1 MPESVADSGII
12 LYNDVMGVRNM
23 ANETDQALD
32 KKTLILAEAER
43 IFAEKGY
50 YGLGLSELLK
60 SCDVP
65 KGSFYYYFPGGKK
78 QLLQE
83 ALEFSYRRME
93 RGINGHILVEETALA
108 SFEHMADRLAQ
119 RVASGKYFASLF
131 LTMIS
136 IESVYLDES
145 VNQTCRRL
153 YDDWQKLYADHLVRF
168 GFSEE
173 ESVPKAQA
181 IFALIHGSMISSWI
195 KRDPVDLMM
204 AKKALCGIIGE
215 R

>member
-1 MPESVADSGII
+1 
-12 LYNDVMGVRNM
+12 M

-50 YGLGLSELLK
+50 YGLGLAELLK

-83 ALEFSYRRME
+83 ALEFSYSRME

-195 KRDPVDLMM
+195 KRDPADLMM
-204 AKKALCGIIGE
+204 AKKALRGIIGE

>member
-1 MPESVADSGII
+1 MPGLVADSGIF
-12 LYNDVMGVRNM
+12 LYNDVMGVRSM
-23 ANETDQALD
+23 TNEMSKAPD
-32 KKTLILAEAER
+32 KKTMILAEAER

-50 YGLGLSELLK
+50 YGLGLAELLQ

-83 ALEFSYRRME
+83 ALEFSYHRME

-108 SFEHMADRLAQ
+108 SFEHMADHLAQ
-119 RVASGKYFASLF
+119 RVVSGKHFASLF
-131 LTMIS
+131 LTMTS

-145 VNQTCRRL
+145 INQTCRKL

-168 GFSEE
+168 GFSQE
-173 ESVPKAQA
+173 ESIPKAQA
-181 IFALIHGSMISSWI
+181 VFALIHGSMISSWI
-195 KRDPVDLMM
+195 KRDPADLMM
-204 AKKALCGIIGE
+204 AKKALREIIGDK
-215 R
+215 